1 MDVNGLSTAGVPLT
15 GLPMGFGM
23 ALAMNEAA
31 MRGHAGLSETEREHI
46 ILKCKDAQSKE
57 EMQRIVDSLVPDGN
71 MNTLYEHRDETAEG

>member
-31 MRGHAGLSETEREHI
+31 MRGYAGLSETEREHI

-57 EMQRIVDSLVPDGN
+57 EMQRIVDSLVPDQN